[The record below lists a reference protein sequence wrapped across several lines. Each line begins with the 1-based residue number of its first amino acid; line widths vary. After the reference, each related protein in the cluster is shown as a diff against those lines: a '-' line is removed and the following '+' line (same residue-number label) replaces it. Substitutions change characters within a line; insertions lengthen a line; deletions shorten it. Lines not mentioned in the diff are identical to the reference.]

1 MLYDCSEV
9 AAEPMPFQQPS
20 LFGIAVVQIVGI
32 GGAQPS
38 LIMHAVS
45 EQRYNIKEQY
55 QMQ

>member
-9 AAEPMPFQQPS
+9 AAKPMPFQQPS
-20 LFGIAVVQIVGI
+20 LFGIAVVHFVEV

-45 EQRYNIKEQY
+45 EQRYNTKEQY